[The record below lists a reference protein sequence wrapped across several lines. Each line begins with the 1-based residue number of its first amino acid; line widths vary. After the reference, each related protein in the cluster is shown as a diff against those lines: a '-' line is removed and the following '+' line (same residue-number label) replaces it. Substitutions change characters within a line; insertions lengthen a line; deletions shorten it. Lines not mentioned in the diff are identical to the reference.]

1 MVLTGQIPN
10 YVKDIPFL
18 KRILAILF
26 LAVFLFNVIGYY
38 AVYLGLRTH
47 VNHVLQ
53 QRLDDEFYEADDLL
67 TLKIPVNLPYQTD
80 WHSFQRVE
88 GDFERNGKFYNLVK
102 QKVERDTL
110 IVIYIKDH
118 QETSLF
124 ESLSEIV
131 HATTDTPMSKKAGK
145 LIENFTKDY
154 LTTSSELGR
163 ESAGWCLE
171 TTFKS
176 PGLILLSLVSGVS
189 TPPPKSL
196 A

>member
-1 MVLTGQIPN
+1 M
-10 YVKDIPFL
+10 
-18 KRILAILF
+18 F

-47 VNHVLQ
+47 VNYVLQ
-53 QRLDDEFYEADDLL
+53 QRLDDEFYEEDELL
-67 TLKIPVNLPYQTD
+67 TLRIPVTLPYQSD

-88 GDFERNGKFYNLVK
+88 GDFEHNGKFYNLVK

-110 IVIYIKDH
+110 TVVYIKDH

-154 LTTSSELGR
+154 LSTASELGR
-163 ESAGWCLE
+163 ESTGWCLE
-171 TTFKS
+171 TIFQS
-176 PGLILLSLVSGVS
+176 PDLILLSLVSGVS
-189 TPPPKSL
+189 TPPPRSL